1 MLPRALLVLLAVMNV
16 GVAAWW
22 VAHPAAPRT
31 DPVVQT
37 PAGVPGLRLPAE
49 DAATATNP
57 SAPATRRCHRFGPYS
72 DAATLGAAREAAA
85 GITPAFEVVTMPG
98 PAPEAW
104 RVAAPPPP
112 DGDSAALASRIAA
125 AGFDDFLIVAEGAE
139 AGSIA
144 LGRFS
149 TPEAAGRRQQALR
162 DAGFASQVH
171 PIGGNTDWLLLALPD
186 GQPLAA
192 ARAALSALQAQS
204 HPCPD

>member
-1 MLPRALLVLLAVMNV
+1 MRQPWARRAKPLRGSRPRSRWSRCLA
-16 GVAAWW
+16 
-22 VAHPAAPRT
+22 
-31 DPVVQT
+31 
-37 PAGVPGLRLPAE
+37 RLPKPGVSRRRRLR
-49 DAATATNP
+49 T
-57 SAPATRRCHRFGPYS
+57 ATRRRSCS
-72 DAATLGAAREAAA
+72 
-85 GITPAFEVVTMPG
+85 
-98 PAPEAW
+98 
-104 RVAAPPPP
+104 
-112 DGDSAALASRIAA
+112 ALASRIAA

-171 PIGGNTDWLLLALPD
+171 PLGGNTDWLLLALPD

>member
-1 MLPRALLVLLAVMNV
+1 MNL

-22 VAHPAAPRT
+22 LAHPSAPPADR
-31 DPVVQT
+31 VVDT

-49 DAATATNP
+49 DAAAAANDL
-57 SAPATRRCHRFGPYS
+57 APAPRRCHRFGPYS
-72 DAATLGAAREAAA
+72 DAATLGTAREAAA
-85 GITPAFEVVTMPG
+85 GITPDFEVVTLPG
-98 PAPEAW
+98 PTPDAW

-149 TPEAAGRRQQALR
+149 TPEAAERRQQALR

-171 PIGGNTDWLLLALPD
+171 PLGGNTDWLLLALPD
-186 GQPLAA
+186 GQSLAG
-192 ARAALSALQAQS
+192 ARAALSALQAQL
-204 HPCPD
+204 HPCQD